1 MKVKVQLTEN
11 SYLINCN
18 IITVLSRH
26 KTNIEEALNYDL
38 VLVECK
44 NWKDIRQIFFDGEI
58 GIPEECEDGQIVM
71 WDIQEQDVYEEYRQR
86 LIDKNAD
93 ILNLEIFETFCGMP
107 FNDTNSLDFTDI
119 LIANN
124 TEEIIQELED
134 IIFNILNMN
143 NEISKQFTLDE
154 RKSYF
159 LIAEGYI
166 LRLKNRLKEQGDG
179 TNGKI
184 S

>member
-11 SYLINCN
+11 SYLINCK
-18 IITVLSRH
+18 IVTVLSRH
-26 KTNIEEALNYDL
+26 ITHDKEAFNYDL
-38 VLVECK
+38 VLVECD
-44 NWKDIRQIFFDGEI
+44 NWKNIRQIFFDGEI

-71 WDIQEQDVYEEYRQR
+71 WNIQEQDVYEEYRQR

-107 FNDTNSLDFTDI
+107 FNDTNSLDFTDL
-119 LIANN
+119 LIGND
-124 TEEIIQELED
+124 TKEIIQELED
-134 IIFNILNMN
+134 IINNIFSDN
-143 NEISKQFTLDE
+143 STSFTLE
-154 RKSYF
+154 EKRAYH

-166 LRLKNRLKEQGDG
+166 LRLKTRLQQEGDG
-179 TNGKI
+179 TNEKI